1 MLGVGT
7 ARLFIRVRCSINRAP
22 AGMMMAQPEDVY
34 QLSGMIGYPEV
45 GPTVWFWSASSF
57 CDRRGFAL
65 ELNPER

>member
-1 MLGVGT
+1 
-7 ARLFIRVRCSINRAP
+7 
-22 AGMMMAQPEDVY
+22 MMAQPEDVY